1 MYKPSAEIDGFK
13 TYSLAMSPTATV
25 KSKTTRIVTL
35 RYGRAHATVAIGI
48 ANVLCGYRF
57 GCFAHP
63 TRDEPADLDTSNF
76 GPVYVAGVFDGPE
89 VASCV
94 HSLRPTS
101 PRELS

>member
-1 MYKPSAEIDGFK
+1 
-13 TYSLAMSPTATV
+13 MSPTATV

-35 RYGRAHATVAIGI
+35 RRGRAHATMSMGI
-48 ANVLCGYRF
+48 ANVVCGYRF

-76 GPVYVAGVFDGPE
+76 APVYVAGVFDGSK
-89 VASCV
+89 VASYV

-101 PRELS
+101 PRELL